1 MTEPRNPAYP
11 IAPQFVERWS
21 PRAFTGEAID
31 AATLMSFFE
40 AARWSPSS
48 SNSQPWRFIYAH
60 KGGAGW
66 DDLLGL
72 LVPANQV
79 WAGQASALVMLV
91 SRNETVHHDGRRE
104 PALWH
109 SFDTGA
115 AWMSLAL
122 QVHLS
127 GWAAHAMA
135 GFERERAYP
144 VLGIP
149 SSYTAEA
156 MIAIGRRADPAIL
169 SEALRARETPN
180 ARKLLQAIVAEGRF
194 AFDAE

>member
-1 MTEPRNPAYP
+1 MSEARSTDYS
-11 IAPQFVERWS
+11 IAPQFIERWS

-31 AATLMSFFE
+31 SATLMSFFE

-48 SNSQPWRFIYAH
+48 SNSQPWRFVYAH

-91 SRNETVHHDGRRE
+91 SHNETVHRDGRRE
-104 PALWH
+104 PAPWH
-109 SFDTGA
+109 SFDAGA

-149 SSYTAEA
+149 SGYTAEA
-156 MIAIGRRADPAIL
+156 MIAIGRRADPMIL
-169 SEALRARETPN
+169 SEALRAREAPN
-180 ARKLLQAIVAEGRF
+180 ARKPLQAIVAEGRF
-194 AFDAE
+194 TFDAE

>member
-1 MTEPRNPAYP
+1 MTEPRKPNYP
-11 IAPQFVERWS
+11 VAPQFIERWS

-31 AATLMSFFE
+31 DTTLMSFFE
-40 AARWSPSS
+40 AARWAPSS
-48 SNSQPWRFIYAH
+48 SNTQPWRFIYAH
-60 KGGAGW
+60 RGGAGW

-79 WAGQASALVMLV
+79 WAEQASALALLV

-104 PALWH
+104 PAQWH
-109 SFDTGA
+109 SFDAGA

-122 QVHLS
+122 QVHLA

-135 GFERERAYP
+135 GFERERSYP

-149 SSYTAEA
+149 TGYTAEA

-169 SEALRARETPN
+169 SEALRAREAPN
-180 ARKLLQAIVAEGRF
+180 GRKPLQAIVAEGRF